1 PLSQEAHVSMDL
13 DLAQTIIQFSHYV
26 HLEQPDLIVVHGDRL
41 ESLACSIVGSF
52 NHILSAHVEGGELSG
67 TLDESIRHSIS
78 KLAHLHYVCHEG
90 ARDLLLQMGERAE
103 NIFVIGSS
111 DIDVM
116 LGKLPSLE
124 EVNQHYYQLQKFK
137 GEYAIC
143 IYHPVTSEIL
153 DLPKHIY
160 EVLEGLKLAIEQ
172 TRPTSQNFVMIYP
185 NNDLGSEIILNAL
198 QTLKDHAHFVSFP
211 SMKFEYFLTLLKHA
225 QFIVGNSSCGIRE
238 AGVYGVPCINIG
250 TRQTNRSYAHHII
263 NVEEEAH
270 AIAAAIQKARNLKP
284 HLVKSYHFGEGR
296 SVQRFLQSLTPS
308 LFDTP
313 TQKYFAPMETLCQKS

>member
-1 PLSQEAHVSMDL
+1 MDL
-13 DLAQTIIQFSHYV
+13 ALAQTIVQFSHYV
-26 HLEQPDLIVVHGDRL
+26 RSEQPDLIIIHGDRL

-90 ARDLLLQMGERAE
+90 AKDLLLQMGERAE

-116 LGKLPSLE
+116 LGKLPHFE
-124 EVNQHYYQLQKFK
+124 EVTQHYYQLQKF
-137 GEYAIC
+137 GGVYAIF

-160 EVLEGLKLAIEQ
+160 EVLEGLKLAVEQ
-172 TRPTSQNFVMIYP
+172 ARPALQNFVVIYP

-198 QTLKDHAHFVSFP
+198 QTLKTHPHFVSFP
-211 SMKFEYFLTLLKHA
+211 SMKFECFLTLLKHA

-250 TRQTNRSYAHHII
+250 TRQTNRSDAQHII
-263 NVEEEAH
+263 NVEEKSQ
-270 AIAAAIQKARNLKP
+270 AIAQAIQKARTLKS
-284 HLVKSYHFGEGR
+284 HLPRSHDFGKGK

-308 LFDTP
+308 LFETP
-313 TQKYFAPMETLCQKS
+313 TQKYFTPLGALCQKS